1 MAQAD
6 ALYDDLDGLGNLC
19 YFAALQGMDRRDAK
33 RRAEVL
39 VDFVG
44 LRGHEKRRVRDYSGG
59 MRKRLSLA
67 VALVHEPELIV
78 LDEPTVGVDPR
89 LRLRFWEEFR
99 RLASDGA
106 AILAT
111 THVMD
116 EAERCDR
123 LALVFE
129 GRVIAEGSP
138 DGIRASFG
146 VKELEEVFLIAAAG
160 TASADDAA
168 SDGRSE
174 A

>member
-1 MAQAD
+1 MVAD
-6 ALYDDLDGLGNLC
+6 FDGLGNLR
-19 YFAALQGMDRRDAK
+19 YFAALQGMARRDAI

-44 LRGHEKRRVRDYSGG
+44 LRGHERRRVRDYSGG

-89 LRLRFWEEFR
+89 LRLRFWDEFR

-160 TASADDAA
+160 
-168 SDGRSE
+168 DGRSE